1 MHRMDY
7 SKIIVKRRALNGN
20 FVFHLKALMYWKII
34 MGFEL
39 EHMQK
44 GSYIICFDEL

>member
-7 SKIIVKRRALNGN
+7 SEIIVKRGALNGT

-34 MGFEL
+34 MGCEL
-39 EHMQK
+39 EHIQK
-44 GSYIICFDEL
+44 GS